1 MVQMLHCYIRLISM
15 AYRPTWWYMMVHT
28 TFTPHTIVLDT
39 YWHSSLLVLCY
50 MYGRSCFLPNGAV
63 RPVHSINHLGKSLN
77 QHGGQTMPRK
87 SHIPECVGCG
97 EYYSVRRARLGY
109 NVCLDCGEYQATEQ
123 RASWCTV
130 PLPKQGY
137 TLVTRKEDL
146 LHLNQKVRWYG

>member
-1 MVQMLHCYIRLISM
+1 MTRIDIPRY
-15 AYRPTWWYMMVHT
+15 
-28 TFTPHTIVLDT
+28 
-39 YWHSSLLVLCY
+39 LCY
-50 MYGRSCFLPNGAV
+50 NYRVVSAQLATEALVCL
-63 RPVHSINHLGKSLN
+63 VHINFRLGKSLN

-146 LHLNQKVRWYG
+146 LHLNQKVR